1 MEANFP
7 RRCAMALPE
16 FHNEP
21 LTDFSADAGRT
32 AMQQALRTVAA
43 QLGKEFPLIIG
54 GQRVT
59 TKDKFNSYNPSLKDE
74 VVAVCQKAAADH
86 VQTAVAAAEKA
97 WASWSRVPA
106 EERAAI
112 LLRAADWLR
121 RRKFVA
127 SAWQI
132 YEVGKNWG
140 EADADVAE
148 TIDHLEF
155 FAREALRYARGQVLA
170 PHPQEFSEYTYLP
183 LGVVAVI
190 PPWNF
195 PLAIPVGMASAAI
208 ATGNTVVMNPAR
220 TRRPTPTSFWRRWR
234 RRGCRR
240 ESSTSSP
247 GPAAPSVIPWSSTRG
262 YAWWRSPGA
271 RTSASGC
278 TNRRRKCS
286 PGSTG

>member
-32 AMQQALRTVAA
+32 AMQEALRAVAA
-43 QLGKEFPLIIG
+43 QLGKEFPLVIG

-59 TKDKFNSYNPSLKDE
+59 TKDKFTSYNPSLVDE
-74 VVAVCQKAAADH
+74 VVAGCQKAAAEH
-86 VQTAVAAAEKA
+86 VQTAVAAAERA
-97 WASWSRVPA
+97 WASCSGVPA

-121 RRKFVA
+121 KRKFVS

-132 YEVGKNWG
+132 YEVGKNWA

-183 LGVVAVI
+183 LGVVAAQ
-190 PPWNF
+190 PPRYF
-195 PLAIPVGMASAAI
+195 PRVFASGMD
-208 ATGNTVVMNPAR
+208 
-220 TRRPTPTSFWRRWR
+220 
-234 RRGCRR
+234 
-240 ESSTSSP
+240 
-247 GPAAPSVIPWSSTRG
+247 PAAVPPGTTLLMKATSD
-262 YAWWRSPGA
+262 SPANAYVVLVALGTA
-271 RTSASGC
+271 DL
-278 TNRRRKCS
+278 
-286 PGSTG
+286 